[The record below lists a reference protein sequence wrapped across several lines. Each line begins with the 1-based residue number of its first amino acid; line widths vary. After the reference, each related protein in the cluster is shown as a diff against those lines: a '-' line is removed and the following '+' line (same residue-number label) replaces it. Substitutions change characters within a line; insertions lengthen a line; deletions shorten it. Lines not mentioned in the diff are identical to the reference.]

1 MENVFIQRKIYPYDW
16 FCGLGSQIV
25 HFILYFYFITEL
37 KIFDVCVLERE
48 KKGLEQND
56 SE

>member
-1 MENVFIQRKIYPYDW
+1 MENVFIQRKMYPYDW
-16 FCGLGSQIV
+16 FCGSRVTIV